1 MTDKR
6 PDFTIRKVHTPT
18 EQEKKPLDKFLMK
31 MNSITAFVAPT
42 NSGKTNLIVNLL
54 NRKQMY
60 RKRFDYIVLISS
72 TYHIDNMWVK
82 AKGIDE
88 VFEAYDDEIL
98 LHIIEE
104 QKHSLQKEGREKTPN
119 VLVILDDVIDTLPK
133 NSSALNSLSMR
144 LRHYKVTCWITTQK
158 FNRLPTTM
166 RNQIQYYI
174 LFRAASKNVKERES
188 IAGEVGSMVNEKA
201 FLKLWESVGD
211 NNYNFMVVNVRN
223 PEKRMFQREFQAY
236 LKPAEPKEENSDTD
250 KENGE

>member
-6 PDFTIRKVHTPT
+6 PDFTIRKVHT
-18 EQEKKPLDKFLMK
+18 EKEEEKKPLDKFLMK

-72 TYHIDNMWVK
+72 TYHIDDMWRK

-88 VFEAYDDEIL
+88 VFEKYDDEIL
-98 LHIIEE
+98 LNIIDQ
-104 QKHSLQKEGREKTPN
+104 QKANLQKEGREDTPN
-119 VLVILDDVIDTLPK
+119 VLVILDDVIDSLPK
-133 NSSALNSLSMR
+133 NTSALNSLSMR

-158 FNRLPTTM
+158 FNRLPTTL

-174 LFRAASKNVKERES
+174 LFRAAARNIKEREG
-188 IAGEVGSMVNEKA
+188 ITGEVGSMISEKA

-211 NNYNFMVVNVRN
+211 KNYNFMVVALRS
-223 PEKRMFQREFQAY
+223 PEKQMFRREFQAY

-250 KENGE
+250 

>member
-6 PDFTIRKVHTPT
+6 PDFSIRKVHIPT

-31 MNSITAFVAPT
+31 MNTITAFVAPT
-42 NSGKTNLIVNLL
+42 SSGKTNLIVNLL

-72 TYHIDNMWVK
+72 TYHIDNMWRK

-88 VFEAYDDEIL
+88 VFEAYDDDIL

-104 QKHSLQKEGREKTPN
+104 QKKSLQTEGRDETPN

-158 FNRLPTTM
+158 FNRLPTTL

-174 LFRAASKNVKERES
+174 LFRAASKNIKERES
-188 IAGEVGSMVNEKA
+188 IAGEVGSMVNEKS

-211 NNYNFMVVNVRN
+211 ENYNFMVVALRS
-223 PEKRMFQREFQAY
+223 PEAKMFRREFQAY
-236 LKPAEPKEENSDTD
+236 IKPAKEEN
-250 KENGE
+250 KEIE

>member
-31 MNSITAFVAPT
+31 MNSITAFIAPT

-60 RKRFDYIVLISS
+60 RKRFDCIILISS
-72 TYHIDNMWVK
+72 TYHIDDMWRK

-88 VFEAYDDEIL
+88 VFEAYDDEIIN
-98 LHIIEE
+98 HIIEE
-104 QKHSLQKEGREKTPN
+104 QKNSLESHGREKTPN
-119 VLVILDDVIDTLPK
+119 VLLILDDVIDTLPK

-144 LRHYKVTCWITTQK
+144 LRHYKVTAWITSQK
-158 FNRLPTTM
+158 FNRLPTTL

-174 LFRAASKNVKERES
+174 LFRAAANNIKERES
-188 IAGEVGSMVNEKA
+188 IAGEVGSMINEKA
-201 FLKLWESVGD
+201 FLKLWESVGP
-211 NNYNFMVVNVRN
+211 NNYNFMVVAIRS
-223 PEKRMFQREFQAY
+223 PQGKMFRREFQTY
-236 LKPAEPKEENSDTD
+236 IKQAEPKEENSDTD
-250 KENGE
+250 K